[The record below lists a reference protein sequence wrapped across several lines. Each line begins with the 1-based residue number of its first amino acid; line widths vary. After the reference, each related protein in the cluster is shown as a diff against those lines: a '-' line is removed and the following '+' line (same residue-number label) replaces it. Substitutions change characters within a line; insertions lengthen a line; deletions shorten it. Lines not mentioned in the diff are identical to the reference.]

1 MFGLILLLFG
11 AVVFISGTDLEK
23 IKEFIN
29 KSDELDKFE

>member
-1 MFGLILLLFG
+1 MFGIMVLLFG

-29 KSDELDKFE
+29 KDDDSDKFI

>member
-1 MFGLILLLFG
+1 MFMIMLLLFG

-29 KSDELDKFE
+29 KGDESDKFE